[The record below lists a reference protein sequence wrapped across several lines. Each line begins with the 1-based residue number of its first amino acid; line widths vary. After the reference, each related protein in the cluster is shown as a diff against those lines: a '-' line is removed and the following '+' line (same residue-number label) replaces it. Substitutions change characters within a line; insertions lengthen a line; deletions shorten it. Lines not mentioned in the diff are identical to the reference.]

1 MDEQLRKLIEEIS
14 KHPPGSSQYRKTMHR
29 LLIAIQKLP
38 GLRKSSHPD
47 YLHALDQT
55 FEKISR
61 DICRDFQPRS
71 HSLTQD
77 LLNWVNGDLKWRI
90 KDLYIQDQKKKNKEE
105 SLDRSI
111 SYDREETN
119 LGDFLASPT
128 LEGLE
133 GYLEKLQNQKIE
145 RIGLE
150 LESYID
156 RDPQKQLQNCYPRNY
171 PQCNCQILSQRRFFR
186 DPPDTFP
193 EIAQELNM
201 PLRPLTN
208 HWFGRCLPLVQN
220 IARDL
225 GYNPKE
231 RS

>member
-1 MDEQLRKLIEEIS
+1 MDEQLKQLIEEIS
-14 KHPPGSSQYRKTMHR
+14 THPPGSAEYRKIMHR
-29 LLIAIQKLP
+29 LLIAIQKIP

-111 SYDREETN
+111 SYAREETN

-156 RDPQKQLQNCYPRNY
+156 RD